1 MRDDLMGGVL
11 ATAIAAPIVVV
22 CCGGGGVLFVGL
34 TGAIGGWL
42 SGLGGLAAL
51 IVAAGVALSW
61 RSVRRRTGDD
71 ACCIDAADAMEPVYG
86 QS

>member
-11 ATAIAAPIVVV
+11 AMAVAAPVVIV
-22 CCGGGGVLFVGL
+22 CRGGGGVVLAGL
-34 TGAIGGWL
+34 SGAIGGWL
-42 SGLGGLAAL
+42 DGLGGADR
-51 IVAAGVALSW
+51 
-61 RSVRRRTGDD
+61 RSLRRRTGDD